1 MNDKGA
7 IPLKY
12 LVNGDNEFDF
22 ETKVFT
28 NFDAANETLA
38 LTLALTTENAQGTA
52 TTVSDA
58 VSCTEA

>member
-1 MNDKGA
+1 MNDQGA

-22 ETKVFT
+22 ETKIFT
-28 NFDAANETLA
+28 NFDANDEGIQ

-58 VSCTEA
+58 VKCLET